1 MAEFKRVILVIAE
14 GLGLGAAPD
23 AAEFADNG
31 ADTLGH
37 LRRHFRAR
45 LQLPTLQKLGLANL
59 SPYPGA
65 QRVAEHSWHG
75 RLSQQARYKS
85 PIEDYWELLGAVNQT
100 EPTAYPSG
108 FPRIFIEQLEREFH
122 RPVLVNSPYHPCH
135 LLEDYG
141 QRQVVTGGLLIS
153 TSGGSDLLVSA
164 HEETIT
170 DEELERVGRFI
181 RHYFDSRET
190 SRLQQVITVPFAGR
204 PGRYFYR
211 VTAQHSFYMRPTQPT
226 VIDQALAA
234 GYPVQVVTG
243 EAAFDELSV
252 ILQQSGTGL
261 YLLPFHELDQAGYR
275 RDPELSGQHL
285 MEFDRHLAALLP
297 LVHSEDLLLVTAN
310 HGNDPSFPGT
320 ASTREW
326 LPLLAYSPALTGG
339 RLADRSTLADVAA
352 TIMDILGLDIPADGE
367 GRSFRSLLI

>member
-59 SPYPGA
+59 SSYAGT
-65 QRVAEHSWHG
+65 QQVAEHSWHG

-108 FPRIFIEQLEREFH
+108 FPQSFIEQLEREFH
-122 RPVLVNSPYHPCH
+122 RPVLVNSPYHPRH

-141 QRQVVTGGLLIS
+141 QQQVVTGGLLIR
-153 TSGGSDLLVSA
+153 TSGGSDLFVSA

-170 DEELERVGRFI
+170 DEELERVGRFS
-181 RHYFDSRET
+181 RHYFDKQGSN
-190 SRLQQVITVPFAGR
+190 RLQQVVTAPFTGR

-211 VTAQHSFYMRPTQPT
+211 AAAQRSFYMCPAQPT
-226 VIDQALAA
+226 VIDQAQAA

-243 EAAFDELSV
+243 ETAFNKLGA
-252 ILQQSGTGL
+252 ILQQSGVGL
-261 YLLPFHELDQAGYR
+261 YLLSFHELDQAGYR
-275 RDPELSGQHL
+275 RDPELSGQYL
-285 MEFDRHLAALLP
+285 MELDRHLATLLP
-297 LVHSEDLLLVTAN
+297 LIHSEDLLLVTAN

-352 TIMDILGLDIPADGE
+352 TIMDILGLDLPVDGV